1 MYWYNPYFSIPLF
14 HGGNGKRTSRQLNR
28 WKNNALFQIT
38 FVRLLNIVMETITID
53 GLPETISERVF
64 LQSLIWYGSA
74 AAFKQNGGLFILPA
88 VPTGNGFNIYGDCGE
103 AWVYSIA
110 NGQFNKPVKLYI
122 PGSDENAFLK
132 RLVDGEQTGNP
143 TGVMIWDNNMRYPF
157 INTIIYFAESI
168 SDSLRTL
175 DVSRFWLKRPVI
187 FGAEESVQ
195 TSINKV
201 IKDMEENNEY
211 TITNGMVG
219 ADKTQLFNTN
229 VNGQS
234 LADITALIEWYE
246 NKFREFCGIDSNTQM
261 DKKGENLIT
270 AEVTAN
276 QMYESISLDT
286 RLNSINKGLDLC
298 NNFFGTNMH
307 AIAKRQDEAY
317 NVARGNQDFTE
328 KGNANDTKRT
338 ESDNV

>member
-1 MYWYNPYFSIPLF
+1 MYWYNPLFNIPLY
-14 HGGNGKRTSRQLNR
+14 HGSGKRTSRKLNR
-28 WKNNALFQIT
+28 WKNNFLFQIT
-38 FVRLLNIVMETITID
+38 FTRLLNITMETITID
-53 GLPETISERVF
+53 GLPDTISERVF

-74 AAFKQNGGLFILPA
+74 VAFKKNGGLFILPGI
-88 VPTGNGFNIYGDCGE
+88 PTGNGFNIYGDCGE

-110 NGQFNKPVKLYI
+110 NGQFNEPVKLYI

-132 RLVDGEQTGNP
+132 RLIDGEQTGKEN
-143 TGVMIWDNNMRYPF
+143 GVIIWDNAMRYPF
-157 INTIIYFAESI
+157 INTIIYFADSI
-168 SDSLRTL
+168 ADSMRTL

-187 FGAEESVQ
+187 FGAEESTQ
-195 TSINKV
+195 LSIDKT
-201 IKDMEENNEY
+201 IKDMEENNTY
-211 TITNGMVG
+211 TITNGLTGV
-219 ADKTQLFNTN
+219 DKTQLFNTN

-286 RLNSINKGLDLC
+286 RLHYINLGLDLV
-298 NNFFGTNMH
+298 NKFFNTNMH
-307 AIAKRQDEAY
+307 AIAKKQDQEY
-317 NVARGNQDFTE
+317 NVARGQQNFDKE
-328 KGNANDTKRT
+328 GDSNDTGRT
-338 ESDNV
+338 ESDNI